1 MVINNHKRI
10 DNLEEQLIS
19 EQARVRFL
27 EDFSDQLGGKVV
39 KLEKSMITVKREVIG
54 QKKSLLTI
62 LNVMKLISNHHQMET
77 KRNKNFKIFEMMKFG
92 LMKFCEN
99 GILFVLIQIIMKMSW
114 LNTLIDSL
122 TELLRICNVLT
133 KKSMERSRILIK
145 LSLSLTLFF
154 LLKERIKELMMKLK
168 MIIKCLI

>member
-10 DNLEEQLIS
+10 DNLEEQLNS

-27 EDFSDQLGGKVV
+27 EDFSDQLGEKVG
-39 KLEKSMITVKREVIG
+39 KLEKAMITVKREVTG

-62 LNVMKLISNHHQMET
+62 LNVIKIISNHQMET
-77 KRNKNFKIFEMMKFG
+77 QRKNSKTFEMMKFG
-92 LMKFCEN
+92 LMKVFQN

-114 LNTLIDSL
+114 LNSLIDSL
-122 TELLRICNVLT
+122 TELLRIGNVLS
-133 KKSMERSRILIK
+133 KKSMERSRFVIK
-145 LSLSLTLFF
+145 LSLSVSLFF
-154 LLKERIKELMMKLK
+154 LLKERIQELMLKLK